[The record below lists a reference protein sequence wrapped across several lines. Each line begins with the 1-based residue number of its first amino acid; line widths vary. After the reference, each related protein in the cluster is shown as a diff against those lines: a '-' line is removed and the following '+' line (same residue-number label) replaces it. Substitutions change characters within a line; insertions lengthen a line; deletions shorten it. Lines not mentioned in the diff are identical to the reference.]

1 MRLFLLDGMALI
13 YRAHFAFIT
22 NPIRNSKGV
31 NTSALYGFTNTLLT
45 IIEKE
50 NPTHLGV
57 AFDTHAPTVR
67 HIKYPAYKAQRDAT
81 PEELLA
87 AIPHVKRLCQAFQ
100 IPVLEL
106 DGFEADDII
115 GTLAHRADLTGNFH
129 TYMVTPDKDFS
140 QLVSATT
147 SIWRPGR
154 KGNDHEILD
163 VATILKNWEISR
175 PSQVIDI
182 LGLWGDASD
191 NIPGVPG
198 VGEKTAKKLI
208 AEWDSIENLLANVS
222 KVKGKLSENLS
233 THSDQALLSKDLATI
248 ILDVPIVS
256 SWDEL
261 VLSPYHESDI
271 KTLFAEFEFRTLAKR
286 MFSDSPAATTSTETT
301 EAPPAP
307 TLQTIREVAHSY
319 EIADTTAKQQQL
331 FRELAEQSSF
341 CFDTETTS
349 LDTFSASMLGIAF
362 SWKNHHGWYLPTI
375 NLVDMIEDLREIF
388 ANDAEKIGHNLK
400 YDLHILQQ
408 HGIEVKGKF
417 FDTMLAHS
425 MLHPDQRHTMDR
437 LAESYLHYTPIKF
450 ADIASPNQAPATN
463 AASDDLFAY
472 AAAQPI
478 NKKDLSVANIPL
490 ETLAE
495 YATEDADVTWQLAT
509 ILRDE
514 LLQSGQATVFHNIE
528 SPLLPVLVRMENHG
542 IALDT
547 SALLEIGAEL
557 QIAIDDLTKSIQS
570 HAGSTFNLNSPKQ
583 LGAILFKQLN
593 LADKAKKT
601 TTGQFKT
608 DEATLSAL
616 EGSHPIIGEILQ
628 YREASKLKST
638 YVDSLPTHIQKKT
651 NRIHTSFH
659 QLLAATGRLAS
670 SDPNIQ
676 NIPVRSALGKKIRK
690 AFIPAAGC
698 TLLSCDYSQI
708 ELRIMAALSGDQG
721 MIDAFRNNLDIHT
734 ATAAKVYKVSLEEVT
749 KDMRSTAKMV
759 NFGIIYGISAFG
771 LSQRLGIPRGEAASI
786 IETYF
791 IEYPGIK
798 TFMDATIAK
807 TREQGFIETLSGRRR
822 YLPDIHSAN
831 QNIRGNAERA
841 AINTPIQ
848 GTAADMI
855 KLAMIGVDELLET
868 SYKSKLL
875 LQVHDEL
882 VFDLVLAEEAEL
894 VPKIL
899 TIMQTALPLPYDVP
913 ILVESG
919 TGPNWLAAH

>member
-57 AFDTHAPTVR
+57 AFDTQAPTAR
-67 HIKYPAYKAQRDAT
+67 HIKFPAYKAQRDAT

-87 AIPHVKRLCQAFQ
+87 AIPQVKRLCQAFQ

-106 DGFEADDII
+106 DGYEADDII
-115 GTLAHRADLTGNFH
+115 GTLAHRADASGEFH

-154 KGNDHEILD
+154 KGTDHEILD
-163 VATILKNWEISR
+163 VDAILKNWEITR
-175 PSQVIDI
+175 PAQVIDI

-191 NIPGVPG
+191 NIPGIAG

-208 AEWDSIENLLANVS
+208 AEWDSIENLLANAA
-222 KVKGKLSENLS
+222 KVKGKLGENLLAYG
-233 THSDQALLSKDLATI
+233 DQALLSKELATI
-248 ILDVPIVS
+248 QLDVPIHS
-256 SWDEL
+256 SWEDL
-261 VLSPYHESDI
+261 QLSTYNEADI
-271 KTLFAEFEFRTLAKR
+271 KELFAEFEFRTLTKR
-286 MFSDSPAATTSTETT
+286 LFPASNVTQEKQTNAAEETNTATF
-301 EAPPAP
+301 
-307 TLQTIREVAHSY
+307 QTIRDVAHQY
-319 EIADTTAKQQQL
+319 HIADTSEKQQQL
-331 FRELAEQSSF
+331 FTALAAQASF

-349 LDTFSASMLGIAF
+349 LDPFAATLLGIAF
-362 SWKNHHGWYLPTI
+362 SWNAHEAWYWPIQQNQEIPQL
-375 NLVDMIEDLREIF
+375 LRAVF
-388 ANDAEKIGHNLK
+388 ASSSEKIGHNLK
-400 YDLHILQQ
+400 YDLAILQQ
-408 HGIEVKGKF
+408 QGIACQGPF

-425 MLHPDQRHTMDR
+425 LLHPDQRHSMDR
-437 LAESYLHYTPIKF
+437 LAESYFHYSPIKF
-450 ADIASPNQAPATN
+450 SDIAMPNAPA

-472 AAAQPI
+472 AASQPT
-478 NKKDLSVANIPL
+478 NQKDLSVAHIPV
-490 ETLAE
+490 EILAE
-495 YATEDADVTWQLAT
+495 YAAEDADITWQLT
-509 ILRDE
+509 QRLRDE
-514 LLQSGQATVFHNIE
+514 LTQSGQNEVFRTIE
-528 SPLLPVLVRMENHG
+528 SPLLPVLVRMEQQG

-547 SALLEIGAEL
+547 AGLKEIGLEL
-557 QIAIDDLTKSIQS
+557 QTAIDSLTTRIHEQ
-570 HAGSTFNLNSPKQ
+570 AGGTFNINSPKQ
-583 LGAILFKQLN
+583 LGEILFTKLQL
-593 LADKAKKT
+593 AEKAKKT

-608 DEATLSAL
+608 DEATLLSL
-616 EGSHPIIGEILQ
+616 EGAHPIIADILE

-638 YVDSLPTHIQKKT
+638 YVDALPGHIQPKT
-651 NRIHTSFH
+651 GRIHTTFH
-659 QLLAATGRLAS
+659 QLVAATGRLAS

-708 ELRIMAALSGDQG
+708 ELRIMAALSGDPG
-721 MIDAFRNNLDIHT
+721 MIAAFEQNLDVHT
-734 ATAAKVYKVSLEEVT
+734 ATAAKVYGIPLEEVT
-749 KDMRSTAKMV
+749 KEMRSHAKMV

-771 LSQRLGIPRGEAASI
+771 LSQRLGIPRADAAKLI
-786 IETYF
+786 DTYF
-791 IEYPGIK
+791 EEYPGIK

-807 TREQGFIETLSGRRR
+807 TREQGYIETLSGRRR
-822 YLPDIHSAN
+822 FLPDIHSAN

-855 KLAMIGVDELLET
+855 KLAMIHIDELLEKQ
-868 SYKSKLL
+868 YQSKLL

-882 VFDLVLAEEAEL
+882 VFDLILKEQQEI

-899 TIMQTALPLPYDVP
+899 TIMQTALPLPHGVP
-913 ILVESG
+913 IVVEAG

>member
-1 MRLFLLDGMALI
+1 
-13 YRAHFAFIT
+13 
-22 NPIRNSKGV
+22 
-31 NTSALYGFTNTLLT
+31 
-45 IIEKE
+45 
-50 NPTHLGV
+50 
-57 AFDTHAPTVR
+57 
-67 HIKYPAYKAQRDAT
+67 
-81 PEELLA
+81 
-87 AIPHVKRLCQAFQ
+87 
-100 IPVLEL
+100 
-106 DGFEADDII
+106 
-115 GTLAHRADLTGNFH
+115 
-129 TYMVTPDKDFS
+129 
-140 QLVSATT
+140 
-147 SIWRPGR
+147 
-154 KGNDHEILD
+154 
-163 VATILKNWEISR
+163 
-175 PSQVIDI
+175 
-182 LGLWGDASD
+182 
-191 NIPGVPG
+191 
-198 VGEKTAKKLI
+198 
-208 AEWDSIENLLANVS
+208 
-222 KVKGKLSENLS
+222 
-233 THSDQALLSKDLATI
+233 
-248 ILDVPIVS
+248 
-256 SWDEL
+256 
-261 VLSPYHESDI
+261 
-271 KTLFAEFEFRTLAKR
+271 
-286 MFSDSPAATTSTETT
+286 
-301 EAPPAP
+301 
-307 TLQTIREVAHSY
+307 
-319 EIADTTAKQQQL
+319 
-331 FRELAEQSSF
+331 
-341 CFDTETTS
+341 
-349 LDTFSASMLGIAF
+349 
-362 SWKNHHGWYLPTI
+362 
-375 NLVDMIEDLREIF
+375 
-388 ANDAEKIGHNLK
+388 
-400 YDLHILQQ
+400 
-408 HGIEVKGKF
+408 
-417 FDTMLAHS
+417 
-425 MLHPDQRHTMDR
+425 MDR
-437 LAESYLHYTPIKF
+437 LSETYLQYTPIKF
-450 ADIASPNQAPATN
+450 ADVASPNQTPVADT
-463 AASDDLFAY
+463 ASDDLFAY

-490 ETLAE
+490 EILAE
-495 YATEDADVTWQLAT
+495 YATEDADVTWQLSS

-547 SALLEIGAEL
+547 AALLEIGAEL
-557 QIAIDDLTKSIQS
+557 QIAIDDLTKSIQL
-570 HAGSTFNLNSPKQ
+570 HAGSSFNLNSPKQ
-583 LGAILFKQLN
+583 LGEILFKQLN

-690 AFIPAAGC
+690 AFIPATGC

-734 ATAAKVYKVSLEEVT
+734 ATAAKVYKVALEEVT

-771 LSQRLGIPRGEAASI
+771 LSQRLGIPRSEAATI

-791 IEYPGIK
+791 AEYPGIK
-798 TFMDATIAK
+798 TFMDATIAQ

-822 YLPDIHSAN
+822 YLPDINSAN

-855 KLAMIGVDELLET
+855 KLAMIRVDELLET

-882 VFDLVLAEEAEL
+882 VFDLVLAEEAEI

-899 TIMQTALPLPYDVP
+899 TIMQTALPLPHAVP